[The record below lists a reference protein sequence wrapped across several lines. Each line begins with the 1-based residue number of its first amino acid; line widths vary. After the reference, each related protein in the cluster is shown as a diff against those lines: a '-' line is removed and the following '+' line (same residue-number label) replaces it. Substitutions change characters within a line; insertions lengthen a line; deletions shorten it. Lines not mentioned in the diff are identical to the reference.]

1 MLQGLKAPKESCR
14 FWHDPSKL
22 RVNAFE
28 TQGKLKSCPPWRDFG
43 ARCCRIFGEQRAAL
57 RKRLRKNDAI
67 AFVDANFLRVASADG
82 VANPKR
88 FVSAVRGIAAHGA
101 VVYRKFETAVTD
113 ERAQDSGDIAAA
125 VAFAVGGAEDG
136 QAAGVAGA
144 VAGMISVMISG
155 IIRVMIA

>member
-57 RKRLRKNDAI
+57 RKKLRENDAI

-101 VVYRKFETAVTD
+101 VVYRKFETAFAN
-113 ERAQDSGDIAAA
+113 ERAQDFGDVAAMP
-125 VAFAVGGAEDG
+125 AFAIGGFDNG
-136 QAAGVAGA
+136 QSARIPVA
-144 VAGMISVMISG
+144 VVI
-155 IIRVMIA
+155 